1 MPQLLLVDDN
11 SSVLLTL
18 SIALR
23 RFGHEV
29 TTAMNAAQALALL
42 RRQRFDFLISD
53 VRMPGMSGLEL
64 AAHARLL
71 PRPPVIILTS
81 AYGSI
86 DLREGVV
93 AAFLRKPIDT
103 DKLNAL
109 LQSPPHSLPV
119 PKPVFEKSVTQ
130 PEKNGAPTKLIFAS
144 AGS

>member
-11 SSVLLTL
+11 NSVLLTL
-18 SIALR
+18 TIALR
-23 RFGHEV
+23 RFGHDV
-29 TTAMNAAQALALL
+29 TTAINAAQALALL

-64 AAHARLL
+64 AARAKLL

-81 AYGSI
+81 AYGAI

-103 DKLNAL
+103 DELNKL

-119 PKPVFEKSVTQ
+119 PKPIFEKKIAQ
-130 PEKNGAPTKLIFAS
+130 PEKNGARSPLVFS
-144 AGS
+144 PSGL

>member
-11 SSVLLTL
+11 NSVLLTL

-23 RFGHEV
+23 RAGHDV

-86 DLREGVV
+86 ELREGIV

-103 DKLNAL
+103 DELNRL

-119 PKPVFEKSVTQ
+119 PKPIFEKKVAP
-130 PEKNGAPTKLIFAS
+130 PEKNGARSPLVFS
-144 AGS
+144 PAGS